1 MAEILYLSGGMSGLT
16 VEESNGWRIKVKQDL
31 FAFILNGTLKVFNP
45 MDTYIHNEY
54 RMNEKEA
61 MRYDLN
67 ILRKSSYVLVYFN
80 DTNSLGT
87 AMEIAIAHE
96 LKIPIIGVFDEK
108 EDYNALDTLHP
119 WVYNMCDVVLQSLD
133 DAIRY
138 IKNNYL
144 QIY

>member
-1 MAEILYLSGGMSGLT
+1 MSEKPDLSGGMSGLT
-16 VEESNGWRIKVKQDL
+16 VEESNGWRIKVKQNL

-45 MDTYIHNEY
+45 MDSYIHNEY
-54 RMNEKEA
+54 HMNDREA
-61 MRYDLN
+61 MHYDLN

-80 DTNSLGT
+80 DIKSLGT

-96 LKIPIIGVFDEK
+96 LKIPIIGVFDNK
-108 EDYNALDTLHP
+108 ENCNALDTLHP

-144 QIY
+144 QI

>member
-45 MDTYIHNEY
+45 MDSYIHNEY

-61 MRYDLN
+61 MQYDLN
-67 ILRKSSYVLVYFN
+67 ILRKSSYILVYFN
-80 DTNSLGT
+80 DIKSLGT

-96 LKIPIIGVFDEK
+96 LKIPIIGVFDNK
-108 EDYNALDTLHP
+108 ENYNALDTLHP
-119 WVYNMCDVVLQSLD
+119 WVYNMCDVVLDSLD

-144 QIY
+144 QI

>member
-31 FAFILNGTLKVFNP
+31 FAFVLNGTLKVFNP
-45 MDTYIHNEY
+45 MDSYIHNEY

-61 MRYDLN
+61 MQYDLN

-80 DTNSLGT
+80 DIKSLGT

-96 LKIPIIGVFDEK
+96 LKIPIIGVFDGK

-119 WVYNMCDVVLQSLD
+119 CVYNMCDVVLDSLD

-144 QIY
+144 QI

>member
-45 MDTYIHNEY
+45 MDSYIHNEY
-54 RMNEKEA
+54 HMNEKEA
-61 MRYDLN
+61 MQYDLN
-67 ILRKSSYVLVYFN
+67 ILRKSSYILVYFN
-80 DTNSLGT
+80 DIKSLGT

-96 LKIPIIGVFDEK
+96 LKIPIIGVFDNK
-108 EDYNALDTLHP
+108 ENYNALDTLHP

-133 DAIRY
+133 DAVRY

-144 QIY
+144 QI

>member
-31 FAFILNGTLKVFNP
+31 FAFILNGTLKIFNP
-45 MDTYIHNEY
+45 MDSYIHNEY
-54 RMNEKEA
+54 HMNEKEA
-61 MRYDLN
+61 MQYDLN
-67 ILRKSSYVLVYFN
+67 ILRKSSYILVYFN
-80 DTNSLGT
+80 DIKSLGT

-96 LKIPIIGVFDEK
+96 LKIPIIGVFDNK
-108 EDYNALDTLHP
+108 ENYNALDTLHP
-119 WVYNMCDVVLQSLD
+119 WVYNMCDVVLDSLD

-144 QIY
+144 QI

>member
-54 RMNEKEA
+54 HMNEKEA

-96 LKIPIIGVFDEK
+96 LKIPIIGVFDNK
-108 EDYNALDTLHP
+108 ENYDALDTLHP
-119 WVYNMCDVVLQSLD
+119 WVYNMCDVVLDSLD
-133 DAIRY
+133 DAVRY
-138 IKNNYL
+138 IKKNYL
-144 QIY
+144 QI

>member
-1 MAEILYLSGGMSGLT
+1 MTEILYLSGGMSGLT

-45 MDTYIHNEY
+45 MDSYIHSEY

-61 MRYDLN
+61 MQYDLN
-67 ILRKSSYVLVYFN
+67 ILRKSSYILVYFN
-80 DTNSLGT
+80 DIKSLGT

-96 LKIPIIGVFDEK
+96 LKIPIIGVFDNK
-108 EDYNALDTLHP
+108 ENYNALDTLHP
-119 WVYNMCDVVLQSLD
+119 WVYNMCDVVLDSLD

-144 QIY
+144 QI

>member
-1 MAEILYLSGGMSGLT
+1 MTEILYLSGGMSGLT

-31 FAFILNGTLKVFNP
+31 FAFILNGTLKIFNP
-45 MDTYIHNEY
+45 MDSYIHNEY
-54 RMNEKEA
+54 HMNEKEA
-61 MRYDLN
+61 MHYDLN
-67 ILRKSSYVLVYFN
+67 ILRKSSYILVYFN
-80 DTNSLGT
+80 DIKSLGT

-96 LKIPIIGVFDEK
+96 LKIPIIGVFDGK

-144 QIY
+144 QI

>member
-45 MDTYIHNEY
+45 MDSYIHSEY

-61 MRYDLN
+61 MQYDLN
-67 ILRKSSYVLVYFN
+67 ILRKSSYILVYFN
-80 DTNSLGT
+80 DIKSLGT

-96 LKIPIIGVFDEK
+96 LKIPIIGVFDNK
-108 EDYNALDTLHP
+108 ENYNALDTLHP
-119 WVYNMCDVVLQSLD
+119 WVYNMCDVVLDSLD

-144 QIY
+144 QI

>member
-45 MDTYIHNEY
+45 MDSYIHSEY

-67 ILRKSSYVLVYFN
+67 ILRKSSYILVYFN
-80 DTNSLGT
+80 DIKSLGT

-96 LKIPIIGVFDEK
+96 LKIPIIGVFDNK
-108 EDYNALDTLHP
+108 ENYNALDTLHP
-119 WVYNMCDVVLQSLD
+119 WVYNMCDVVLDSLD

-144 QIY
+144 QI

>member
-54 RMNEKEA
+54 HMNEKEA
-61 MRYDLN
+61 MQYDLN

-80 DTNSLGT
+80 DINSLGT

-119 WVYNMCDVVLQSLD
+119 WVYNMCDVVLDSLD

-144 QIY
+144 QI

>member
-31 FAFILNGTLKVFNP
+31 FAFVLNGTLKIFNP
-45 MDTYIHNEY
+45 MDSYIHNEY
-54 RMNEKEA
+54 HMNEKEA
-61 MRYDLN
+61 MQYDLN
-67 ILRKSSYVLVYFN
+67 ILRKSSYILVYFN
-80 DTNSLGT
+80 DIKSLGT

-96 LKIPIIGVFDEK
+96 LKIPIIGVFDNK
-108 EDYNALDTLHP
+108 ENYNALDTLHP
-119 WVYNMCDVVLQSLD
+119 WVYNMCDVVLDSLD

-144 QIY
+144 QI

>member
-45 MDTYIHNEY
+45 MDSYIHSEY

-61 MRYDLN
+61 MQYDLN
-67 ILRKSSYVLVYFN
+67 ILRKSSYILVYFN
-80 DTNSLGT
+80 DIKSLGT

-96 LKIPIIGVFDEK
+96 LKIPIIGVFDNK
-108 EDYNALDTLHP
+108 ENYNALDTLHP
-119 WVYNMCDVVLQSLD
+119 WVYNMCDVVLDSLD

-138 IKNNYL
+138 SKNNYL
-144 QIY
+144 QI

>member
-45 MDTYIHNEY
+45 MDSYIHSEY

-61 MRYDLN
+61 MQYDLN
-67 ILRKSSYVLVYFN
+67 ILRKSSYILVYFN
-80 DTNSLGT
+80 DIKSLGT

-108 EDYNALDTLHP
+108 EDCDALDTLHP

-144 QIY
+144 QI

>member
-31 FAFILNGTLKVFNP
+31 FAFVLNGTLKVFNP
-45 MDTYIHNEY
+45 MDSYIHNEY

-61 MRYDLN
+61 MQYDLN

-80 DTNSLGT
+80 DIKSLGT

-96 LKIPIIGVFDEK
+96 LKIPIIGVFDGK

-119 WVYNMCDVVLQSLD
+119 WVYNMCDVVLDSLD

-144 QIY
+144 QI

>member
-45 MDTYIHNEY
+45 MDSYIHNEY

-80 DTNSLGT
+80 DINSLGT

-96 LKIPIIGVFDEK
+96 LKIPIIGVFDNK
-108 EDYNALDTLHP
+108 ENYNALDTLHP
-119 WVYNMCDVVLQSLD
+119 WVYNMCDVVLDSLD

-144 QIY
+144 QI

>member
-45 MDTYIHNEY
+45 MDSYIHNEY

-67 ILRKSSYVLVYFN
+67 ILRKSSYILVYFN
-80 DTNSLGT
+80 DVHSLGT

-96 LKIPIIGVFDEK
+96 LKIPIIGVFDNK
-108 EDYNALDTLHP
+108 ENYNALDTLHP
-119 WVYNMCDVVLQSLD
+119 WVYNMCDVVLDSLD

-144 QIY
+144 QI

>member
-31 FAFILNGTLKVFNP
+31 FAFMLNGTLKVFNP
-45 MDTYIHNEY
+45 MDSYIH
-54 RMNEKEA
+54 MNEKEA
-61 MRYDLN
+61 MQYDLN

-80 DTNSLGT
+80 DANSLGT

-96 LKIPIIGVFDEK
+96 LKIPIIAVFDKK
-108 EDYNALDTLHP
+108 EDCNALDTLHP

-133 DAIRY
+133 DAVNY
-138 IKNNYL
+138 IKKNYL
-144 QIY
+144 QI

>member
-45 MDTYIHNEY
+45 MDAYIHNEY
-54 RMNEKEA
+54 RMNEKES

-80 DTNSLGT
+80 DVKSLGT

-108 EDYNALDTLHP
+108 EDCDALDTLHP
-119 WVYNMCDVVLQSLD
+119 
-133 DAIRY
+133 
-138 IKNNYL
+138 
-144 QIY
+144 

>member
-31 FAFILNGTLKVFNP
+31 FAFVLNGTLKIFNP
-45 MDTYIHNEY
+45 MDSYIHNEY
-54 RMNEKEA
+54 HMNEKEA
-61 MRYDLN
+61 MHYDLN
-67 ILRKSSYVLVYFN
+67 ILRKSSYILVYFN
-80 DTNSLGT
+80 DIKSLGT

-96 LKIPIIGVFDEK
+96 LKIPIIGVFDGK

-144 QIY
+144 QI

>member
-45 MDTYIHNEY
+45 MDSYIHNEY

-67 ILRKSSYVLVYFN
+67 ILRKSSYILVYFN
-80 DTNSLGT
+80 DIKSLGT

-96 LKIPIIGVFDEK
+96 LKIPIIGVFDNK
-108 EDYNALDTLHP
+108 ENYNALDTLHP

-133 DAIRY
+133 DAVHY
-138 IKNNYL
+138 IKKNYL
-144 QIY
+144 QI

>member
-1 MAEILYLSGGMSGLT
+1 MTEILYLSGGMSGLT

-54 RMNEKEA
+54 HMNEKEA
-61 MRYDLN
+61 MQYDLN

-80 DTNSLGT
+80 DINSLGT

-119 WVYNMCDVVLQSLD
+119 WVYNMCDVVLDSLD

-144 QIY
+144 QI

>member
-45 MDTYIHNEY
+45 MDSYIHNEY

-80 DTNSLGT
+80 DIKSLGT

-96 LKIPIIGVFDEK
+96 LKIPIIGVFDNK
-108 EDYNALDTLHP
+108 ENYNALDTLHP

-133 DAIRY
+133 DAVHY
-138 IKNNYL
+138 IKKNYL
-144 QIY
+144 QI

>member
-1 MAEILYLSGGMSGLT
+1 MTEILYLSGGMSGLT

-45 MDTYIHNEY
+45 MDSYIHSEY

-61 MRYDLN
+61 MQYDLN

-80 DTNSLGT
+80 DINSLGT

-96 LKIPIIGVFDEK
+96 LKIPIIGEFDEK
-108 EDYNALDTLHP
+108 ED
-119 WVYNMCDVVLQSLD
+119 
-133 DAIRY
+133 
-138 IKNNYL
+138 
-144 QIY
+144 

>member
-45 MDTYIHNEY
+45 MDSYIHNEY

-80 DTNSLGT
+80 DIKSLGT

-96 LKIPIIGVFDEK
+96 LKIPIIGVFDNK
-108 EDYNALDTLHP
+108 ENYNALDTLHP
-119 WVYNMCDVVLQSLD
+119 WVYNMCDVVLDSLD

-144 QIY
+144 QI

>member
-31 FAFILNGTLKVFNP
+31 FAFVLNGTLKVFNP
-45 MDTYIHNEY
+45 MDSYIHNEY

-67 ILRKSSYVLVYFN
+67 ILRKSSYILVYFN
-80 DTNSLGT
+80 DIKSLGT

-96 LKIPIIGVFDEK
+96 LKIPIIGVFDNK
-108 EDYNALDTLHP
+108 ENYNALDTLHP
-119 WVYNMCDVVLQSLD
+119 WVYNMCDVVLDSLD

-144 QIY
+144 QI

>member
-45 MDTYIHNEY
+45 MDSYIHNEY

-67 ILRKSSYVLVYFN
+67 ILRKSSYILVYFN
-80 DTNSLGT
+80 DIKSLGT

-96 LKIPIIGVFDEK
+96 LKIPIIGVFDNK
-108 EDYNALDTLHP
+108 ENYNALDTLHP
-119 WVYNMCDVVLQSLD
+119 WVYNMCDVVLDSLD

-144 QIY
+144 QI